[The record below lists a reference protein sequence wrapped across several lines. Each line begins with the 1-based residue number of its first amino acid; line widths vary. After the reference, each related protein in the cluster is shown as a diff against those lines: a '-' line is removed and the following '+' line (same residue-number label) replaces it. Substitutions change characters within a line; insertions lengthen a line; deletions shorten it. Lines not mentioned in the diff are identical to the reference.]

1 MSLLD
6 GELRLTPTMVES
18 VRWRRLRWRLRGAWQ
33 WPAFVVLTAVD
44 AVLIARLPFQGE
56 GTDAI
61 GAALVA
67 TFFNLL
73 AVALVAPLFGLLLRR
88 RRRDLPFMIARDY
101 AGTAVLALITVGLIA
116 GGWSHRSA
124 VLAERADQRAVFAA
138 VHDYVV
144 KTEPTFMSGLGTMNV
159 FRMEPE
165 HYRACVDGPEEHP
178 LCLLV
183 NTDQSPAGLVRDPS
197 RIPNDSR

>member
-1 MSLLD
+1 
-6 GELRLTPTMVES
+6 MVES

-56 GTDAI
+56 GTDAM

-73 AVALVAPLFGLLLRR
+73 AVALVAPFVGMLVRR
-88 RRRDLPFMIARDY
+88 RRRDLPFIIARDY

-116 GGWSHRSA
+116 AGWSHRSA

-144 KTEPTFMSGLGTMNV
+144 TTQPAYMAGLGTMSI

-165 HYRACVDGPEEHP
+165 HYRACVDGPEKLP
-178 LCLLV
+178 ICLLV
-183 NTDQSPAGLVRDPS
+183 NTDQAPAGIVRDPS
-197 RIPNDSR
+197 RLPNEVR